1 MNFTADIGYAR
12 TLDAQDELANF
23 RQRFVIDD
31 PELIYMDGNSL
42 GRLPLTTR
50 DRLHQLIDEE
60 WGKGLIRGWNEHW
73 FFSPEQIGNKVA
85 QLVGAS
91 EGEVVMADSTSVNL
105 FKLALAAVL
114 AQPTRNKIVTDDLN
128 FPSDLYIL
136 QGIQRIT
143 GRPLTIQVVPSAD
156 GIHGPVDGLAAAI
169 DSDTAL
175 VTLTHTVFKSG
186 YVYDMAA
193 INALAHAAGALTLW
207 DLSHSVGSVIVELNE
222 ANSDLAVGCTY
233 KYVNG
238 GPGAP
243 AFLYV
248 RHDLQDKLG
257 NPVSGWMGKKDM
269 FDFALDYEPATGIR
283 QFITGTYPM
292 LSLAAVEPG
301 VDILLE
307 AGMDRLRAKSVRQTE
322 YLIALWESE
331 LKPFG
336 FRLNSP
342 HDSNWRGSHVSIGHE
357 DALRI
362 DLAMI
367 NDVNV
372 LPDFRPPDNIRLGIT
387 PLYTSFEDIWT
398 AVHRIHRVM
407 AEKLYQKYDTS
418 GLVVT

>member
-1 MNFTADIGYAR
+1 MSLTFSLEAAR
-12 TLDAQDELANF
+12 EMDAQDELRSF

-31 PELIYMDGNSL
+31 PDLIYMDGNSL
-42 GRLPLTTR
+42 GRLPQASR
-50 DRLHQLIDEE
+50 ARLHQLIDAE
-60 WGKGLIRGWNEHW
+60 WGQQLIRGWNGGW
-73 FFSPEQIGNKVA
+73 FTSPERIGNKMA

-91 EGEVVMADSTSVNL
+91 EGEVIMADSTSVNL

-114 AQPTRNKIVTDDLN
+114 AQPDRHKIITDDLN

-136 QGIQRIT
+136 QGLQRVT
-143 GRPLTIQVVPSAD
+143 GRPLSIQVISSSD

-169 DSDTAL
+169 DNDTAL

-193 INALAHAAGALTLW
+193 INAIAHQSGAFTLW
-207 DLSHSVGSVIVELNE
+207 DLSHSVGSVIVELNQTN
-222 ANSDLAVGCTY
+222 ADLAVGCSY

-243 AFLYV
+243 AFLYI
-248 RHDLQDKLG
+248 RRDLQSQLG
-257 NPVSGWMGKKDM
+257 NPISGWMGQKDM

-307 AGMDRLRAKSVRQTE
+307 AGMDRLRAKSVQQTE
-322 YLIALWESE
+322 FLIALWESG
-331 LKPFG
+331 LKPLG
-336 FRLNSP
+336 FSLNSP
-342 HDSNWRGSHVSIGHE
+342 RDSHRRGSHVSIGHE
-357 DALRI
+357 DGLRV

-367 NDVNV
+367 NDMKV

-387 PLYTSFEDIWT
+387 PLYTTYEEIWT
-398 AVHRIHRVM
+398 AVHRIHRVIT
-407 AEKLYQKYDTS
+407 EKLYEKYDPA